1 MDSTRQP
8 INNIITLEYV
18 DAMYFYKRPSKWS
31 SPTTYTVLGK
41 LIHSS
46 KDQVIIGFT
55 QTNNKSERG
64 LLIPTNAIIFL
75 REAHTY
81 NETEHIHT
89 PVKKGLVVGI
99 TWKDI
104 VYFDNGIIPTQATE
118 MYSEGKIVFV
128 AKNYIVLHNT
138 NTLSL
143 SNKKVKNFPD
153 TPKKPA
159 YFLIPKPFISN
170 IEKYEKK

>member
-1 MDSTRQP
+1 M
-8 INNIITLEYV
+8 
-18 DAMYFYKRPSKWS
+18 DAMYFYKRPKKWS
-31 SPTTYTVLGK
+31 PPATYIVLGK
-41 LIHSS
+41 LTHFS

-55 QTNNKSERG
+55 QKNNRLERG
-64 LLIPTNAIIFL
+64 LLIPTNAIIFP
-75 REAHTY
+75 RKTHVY
-81 NETEHIHT
+81 KETASAFLI
-89 PVKKGLVVGI
+89 KKGAAVGI

-104 VYFDNGIIPTQATE
+104 VYFDDGIIPTQATE
-118 MYSEGKIVFV
+118 MYSEGTIVFV

-159 YFLIPKPFISN
+159 YFLIPKAFILN
-170 IEKYEKK
+170 IEQYEKK